1 MWPLEFQSGPVLFKR
16 GMRDHFAVHESLR
29 QESTI
34 FDPFDDFDMLHPV
47 EFYQQR
53 WFSSTYSRHSFGTAR
68 AFQRVAML
76 QVSTNRIV
84 EEVVMTYQQAQQ
96 RAQLAANQT
105 GMDCV
110 VIQFSWDWLNYNVA
124 YLDALP
130 EDAQRVGPV
139 VQPLMN

>member
-1 MWPLEFQSGPVLFKR
+1 MC
-16 GMRDHFAVHESLR
+16 DHFTVHDILR
-29 QESTI
+29 RESTSL
-34 FDPFDDFDMLHPV
+34 DPFDDFDMLPPV

-53 WFSSTYSRHSFGTAR
+53 WFSSTYSRHSFGTVR

-76 QVSTNRIV
+76 QVFTNCIV
-84 EEVVMTYQQAQQ
+84 KEVVMTYQQAQQ
-96 RAQLAANQT
+96 TAQLAANQT